1 MKALGY
7 ALGGGLIL
15 LGFVGLASNSGQTE
29 PLSWALWFGGG
40 VVVHDLLLVPMVL
53 ALGIPAR
60 RLRAPYRTA
69 LVVAGLVSV
78 VALPVVL
85 GLGRRADNP
94 SQLPLNYATDLAG
107 VIAGIVLVAAA
118 ADGCARLLRM
128 RRERRNRS
136 PEIHTGSVDE

>member
-15 LGFVGLASNSGQTE
+15 LGFIGLVSNSGQTD

-40 VVVHDLLLVPMVL
+40 VAVHDLLLVPVVL
-53 ALGIPAR
+53 ALGVPAS

-69 LVVAGLVSV
+69 LVVAGLVSI

-94 SQLPLNYATDLAG
+94 SQLPLNYAADLAG
-107 VIAGIVLVAAA
+107 VIAGIVLVAAV
-118 ADGCARLLRM
+118 ADGCARL
-128 RRERRNRS
+128 RRRRRAHADRQ
-136 PEIHTGSVDE
+136 PHR